1 MKQEVAGV
9 IDHMQWINSGHDDSS
24 SEENEEM
31 IGMVQKNELQNNPN
45 TWMLD
50 SGSNEQVEVDAVMM
64 MTVNADANPLMR
76 WHERL
81 GHLNVAA
88 IKHMVETG
96 KVSGMAIPKELFKKK
111 FTCLSCMSAKA
122 KRKSYKQSAA
132 EKRTKVNYE
141 RLTSDTCD
149 MGKYLPGLAG
159 LRYFQLIQDEG
170 SRYKWCFPLKKK
182 SGANANT
189 IRLMTEL
196 LAQGQRIKT
205 ITTDGGGEFMN
216 TELKLFCASRGIR
229 LVPTHP
235 YTPKENALVEKL
247 NGVLVGKMRA
257 AMHAANLP
265 DRLWPEVLPYIVDV
279 DNMSSTRALNGKTPS
294 EKLLGKVPDVKKIRM
309 CGSVGFIHVAKQKR
323 KTKLN
328 PRAEPALLLG
338 FGQTSPGYRLL
349 HLRTGKIVET
359 RDVRFREDITVGR
372 SYINSLL
379 MGQQANYKQ
388 IPFVPLPVEYVA
400 TESVRSSAEQT
411 YHPAVATTQSQKTSC
426 HRKRGRK
433 TRGIN
438 PNRKRLDVSKPELRA
453 AVDEGLLLDRL
464 DDNAEQQQQPL
475 GSKKMVSR
483 FEDQLERHDLIPKS
497 SKGKRVKVLTTKWV
511 FVIKR
516 DENGNILRYKARLV
530 IHGFKQRFGFE
541 YWDTYSPVVRIT
553 TMLLILLIALLLNLD
568 ARHVDVETAFLNS
581 PLRDV
586 TIYTEQ
592 PEGFDDGTGRVCWL
606 QKGIYG
612 LKQAARIWYQ
622 TLHAYLE
629 ELGFKRCAYDVG
641 LYVKYVDGRIVI
653 VTVYVDDMMIVGKT
667 KDIDAVIEALRLKF
681 TMKDLGRVRH
691 LLSMEIHY
699 EPGVMLCLSQTAY
712 INELLERSI

>member
-1 MKQEVAGV
+1 MSTNPPEE
-9 IDHMQWINSGHDDSS
+9 
-24 SEENEEM
+24 SERK
-31 IGMVQKNELQNNPN
+31 VF
-45 TWMLD
+45 LD
-50 SGSNEQVEVDAVMM
+50 RGNMRLLFTKHGKHYRLKTVDEQVEVDAVMM

-81 GHLNVAA
+81 GRLNVAA

-294 EKLLGKVPDVKKIRM
+294 VKLLGKVPDVKKIRA

-411 YHPAVATTQSQKTSC
+411 VGANIPKNADITPASNAGAHEVSSSGSDDSEPEDELPQEAGEEDTGNQSQPQTTG
-426 HRKRGRK
+426 RQQAGAARGGGRRPAPRQ
-433 TRGIN
+433 TRRQRRAAAATAGQQEN
-438 PNRKRLDVSKPELRA
+438 GEPLRRSTRATRLNVRLDGYVLALVEEFVGTPASVQEAIRSPKWRA
-453 AVDEGLLLDRL
+453 A
-464 DDNAEQQQQPL
+464 
-475 GSKKMVSR
+475 
-483 FEDQLERHDLIPKS
+483 
-497 SKGKRVKVLTTKWV
+497 
-511 FVIKR
+511 
-516 DENGNILRYKARLV
+516 
-530 IHGFKQRFGFE
+530 
-541 YWDTYSPVVRIT
+541 
-553 TMLLILLIALLLNLD
+553 
-568 ARHVDVETAFLNS
+568 
-581 PLRDV
+581 
-586 TIYTEQ
+586 
-592 PEGFDDGTGRVCWL
+592 
-606 QKGIYG
+606 
-612 LKQAARIWYQ
+612 
-622 TLHAYLE
+622 
-629 ELGFKRCAYDVG
+629 
-641 LYVKYVDGRIVI
+641 
-653 VTVYVDDMMIVGKT
+653 MMK
-667 KDIDAVIEALRLKF
+667 
-681 TMKDLGRVRH
+681 
-691 LLSMEIHY
+691 
-699 EPGVMLCLSQTAY
+699 
-712 INELLERSI
+712 